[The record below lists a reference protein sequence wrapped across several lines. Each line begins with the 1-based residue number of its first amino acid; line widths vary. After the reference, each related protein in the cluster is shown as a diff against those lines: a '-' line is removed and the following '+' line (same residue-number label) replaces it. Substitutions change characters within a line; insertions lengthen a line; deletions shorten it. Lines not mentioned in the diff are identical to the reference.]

1 VSNCAFAGWSGSAVA
16 TESAVASSRVEE
28 LNKVKKVEDAGRQV
42 NEFLFRGSTD
52 PAAKKRFFLKRF
64 TFFQQG

>member
-1 VSNCAFAGWSGSAVA
+1 M
-16 TESAVASSRVEE
+16 
-28 LNKVKKVEDAGRQV
+28 NKVKKVEDAGWQL

-52 PAAKKRFFLKRF
+52 PVAKERLFLKRF

>member
-1 VSNCAFAGWSGSAVA
+1 
-16 TESAVASSRVEE
+16 
-28 LNKVKKVEDAGRQV
+28 VEDAGRQV

-52 PAAKKRFFLKRF
+52 PAAKERFFLKRF